1 MATVIPSMTTADIS
15 APNIAAPKLA
25 ENPARPDS
33 VSPDIS
39 STNSVA
45 ATNTNAITNNALT
58 PEYNHP
64 IVGDRVIEGDG
75 TSQDVW
81 QNWQGLRN
89 LPRLNIAK
97 IFPPHQRVCIF
108 APHPDDEILGCGG
121 MLQQLATNGN
131 PIVVVCV
138 TNGEQSHPNS
148 QIYPPQKLNII
159 RPKESLAALEM
170 LGVAHQVT
178 SIALDL
184 TDGDVFAQQAQFTK
198 KLAAIIQ
205 PDDILV
211 TTFMR
216 DGHPDHEATGQ
227 VVASFAKQHHLA
239 CYQVLIWAWHWAK
252 PDDIRIPWHC
262 ASRFDLTTEQLQR
275 KTQAIECFNSQIT
288 VDESTGNPP
297 ILSAQTIARISQPW
311 EVYLYE
317 SHP

>member
-1 MATVIPSMTTADIS
+1 MAVPNVS
-15 APNIAAPKLA
+15 ALDVAA
-25 ENPARPDS
+25 NPARPDH
-33 VSPDIS
+33 SPI
-39 STNSVA
+39 NSVT
-45 ATNTNAITNNALT
+45 ATHTNAIANQAVT
-58 PEYNHP
+58 PEHNHP

-75 TSQDVW
+75 TSQNDW
-81 QNWQGLRN
+81 KNWQGLQN

-97 IFPPHQRVCIF
+97 SFPPHQRVCIF
-108 APHPDDEILGCGG
+108 APHPDDEVLGCGG
-121 MLQQLATNGN
+121 MLQQLAANGN

-159 RPKESLAALEM
+159 RPQESLAALEV

-184 TDGDVFAQQAQFTK
+184 TDGDVFSHQAQFNK
-198 KLAAIIQ
+198 KLAAIVQ

-227 VVASFAKQHHLA
+227 VVAAFAKQHHLA

-252 PDDIRIPWHC
+252 PDDSRIPWHC
-262 ASRFDLTTEQLQR
+262 AIRLDLTAEQLQR
-275 KTQAIECFNSQIT
+275 KTQAIECFASQIT

-317 SHP
+317 